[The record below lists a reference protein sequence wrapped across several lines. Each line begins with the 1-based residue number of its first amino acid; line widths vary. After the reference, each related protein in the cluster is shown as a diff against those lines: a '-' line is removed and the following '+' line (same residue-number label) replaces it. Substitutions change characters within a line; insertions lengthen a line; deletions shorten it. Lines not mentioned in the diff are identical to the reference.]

1 MIQEQLRTALAAALH
16 AEGIDGIEEIGLEQ
30 PANRDHGDWSS
41 NVALA
46 TAKRA
51 ASNPRDLAERLAER
65 LRASDIEH
73 VEAVEIAGPGF
84 LNFVLGDTW
93 LHDVLREVIEGGP
106 NGYGRNESGA
116 GTTVNVEFVSANP
129 TGPLHAGHGRGAI
142 YGDALASLLAWNGYE
157 VVRETYINDRG
168 VQMET
173 YAKSLQA
180 RAKGQEPPED
190 GYRGQYITDWAGEIP
205 DALDRDDLVA
215 IREWGYERAR
225 RDQEEV
231 LAQLGIEFDI
241 WFSERSLL
249 DDGRVD
255 DALATLKGREMIFEE
270 EGAVWLRSTNFGDSK
285 DRVLVKSDGDYTYLT
300 PDIAY
305 HAVKFGRSD
314 ELINVWGAD
323 HHGYI
328 QRMKAAMAGLGED
341 ADKLDVQ
348 VTQLVKLM
356 RGGEEVRMGKRSG
369 EMVELRDVLDEVG
382 PDATRFTYL
391 LQSIDS
397 QQTFDLEAAASQAM
411 DNPVFYTQYA
421 HARIRSIQTKAAEAG
436 IERVDIDSADISLLV
451 HDREL
456 EVLRQLFA
464 GPEVIEIAGRERA
477 PHRAVQWVRD
487 LAAAIHGFYH
497 DCYVMGEGV
506 SPELTQ
512 ARLWLVEA
520 ARVGLSSGLALLG
533 VSAPESMWLEDTGD
547 E

>member
-1 MIQEQLRTALAAALH
+1 
-16 AEGIDGIEEIGLEQ
+16 
-30 PANRDHGDWSS
+30 
-41 NVALA
+41 
-46 TAKRA
+46 
-51 ASNPRDLAERLAER
+51 
-65 LRASDIEH
+65 
-73 VEAVEIAGPGF
+73 
-84 LNFVLGDTW
+84 
-93 LHDVLREVIEGGP
+93 
-106 NGYGRNESGA
+106 
-116 GTTVNVEFVSANP
+116 
-129 TGPLHAGHGRGAI
+129 
-142 YGDALASLLAWNGYE
+142 
-157 VVRETYINDRG
+157 
-168 VQMET
+168 
-173 YAKSLQA
+173 
-180 RAKGQEPPED
+180 
-190 GYRGQYITDWAGEIP
+190 
-205 DALDRDDLVA
+205 
-215 IREWGYERAR
+215 
-225 RDQEEV
+225 
-231 LAQLGIEFDI
+231 
-241 WFSERSLL
+241 
-249 DDGRVD
+249 
-255 DALATLKGREMIFEE
+255 
-270 EGAVWLRSTNFGDSK
+270 
-285 DRVLVKSDGDYTYLT
+285 
-300 PDIAY
+300 
-305 HAVKFGRSD
+305 
-314 ELINVWGAD
+314 
-323 HHGYI
+323 
-328 QRMKAAMAGLGED
+328 MAGLGED

-436 IERVDIDSADISLLV
+436 IERVDIGSADISLLV

>member
-106 NGYGRNESGA
+106 DGYGRNESGA

-215 IREWGYERAR
+215 VREWGYERAR

-533 VSAPESMWLEDTGD
+533 VSAPESMWLEDTAD